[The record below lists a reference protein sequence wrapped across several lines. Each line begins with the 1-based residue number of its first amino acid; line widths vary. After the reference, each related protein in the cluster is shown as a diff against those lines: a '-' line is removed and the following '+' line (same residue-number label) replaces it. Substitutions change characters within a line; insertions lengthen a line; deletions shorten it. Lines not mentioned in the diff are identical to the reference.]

1 MTTNQDIKNPF
12 PTPIKPLR
20 VRRNR
25 RVLTAISSVFVVVAI
40 VLAFAKLGYLALAAL
55 VISAVLGI
63 VLQFATR
70 NLSNSTNLIT
80 DERERALRDHAHRI
94 AYWIMAG
101 VLGGVVGGTYG
112 FLSQQDPNEPVMLV
126 KDFFKL
132 ETQVFIFSIA
142 AIFLGL
148 PTSLIAWLEP
158 DALDDSILEN

>member
-1 MTTNQDIKNPF
+1 MTKPIRNPF
-12 PTPIKPLR
+12 PTPFRSLQIQ
-20 VRRNR
+20 RNR
-25 RVLTAISSVFVVVAI
+25 RILTTFSMAFVILAL
-40 VLAFAKLGYLALAAL
+40 VLAFSRLGFWALTAL

-80 DERERALRDHAHRI
+80 DERERQLRDHAHRI
-94 AYWIMAG
+94 AYWMMAG
-101 VLGGVVGGTYG
+101 VLGGIVGWMFG
-112 FLSQQDPNEPVMLV
+112 FLIKQDPNEPVMLV

-158 DALDDSILEN
+158 DALDDTILEN

>member
-1 MTTNQDIKNPF
+1 MTQSLKNPF
-12 PTPIKPLR
+12 PTPIHPLR
-20 VRRNR
+20 IRRNR
-25 RVLTAISSVFVVVAI
+25 RILTTLSMVFVTLAI
-40 VLAFAKLGYLALAAL
+40 VLAFSEFGVWALAAL
-55 VISAVLGI
+55 VISMILGLVLH
-63 VLQFATR
+63 FATR
-70 NLSNSTNLIT
+70 NLANSVNIIT

-101 VLGGVVGGTYG
+101 VLGGVVGWTFG
-112 FLSQQDPNEPVMLV
+112 FLTRQGANEPVMLV

-158 DALDDSILEN
+158 DNLEDEIIGQN

>member
-1 MTTNQDIKNPF
+1 MIKPVQNPF
-12 PTPIKPLR
+12 PTPIRPLR
-20 VRRNR
+20 NRKNR
-25 RVLTAISSVFVVVAI
+25 RILTTLSSILVILAV
-40 VLAFAKLGYLALAAL
+40 VLALSSFGFWALLTLIA
-55 VISAVLGI
+55 SAILGI

-80 DERERALRDHAHRI
+80 DERERSLRDHAHRI

-101 VLGGVVGGTYG
+101 VLGGVVGWTFG
-112 FLSQQDPNEPVMLV
+112 FLIKQNPSEPIMLV

-132 ETQVFIFSIA
+132 ETQVLIFSIA

-158 DALDDSILEN
+158 DVLDDSRSEN

>member
-1 MTTNQDIKNPF
+1 MTKPIKNPF
-12 PTPIKPLR
+12 PTPIRSLR
-20 VRRNR
+20 IQRNR
-25 RVLTAISSVFVVVAI
+25 RVLTSLSTILMMLAI
-40 VLAFAKLGYLALAAL
+40 VFAFARLGFWALTAL
-55 VISAVLGI
+55 VISAILGI

-80 DERERALRDHAHRI
+80 DEREWALRDHAHRI
-94 AYWIMAG
+94 AYWVMAG
-101 VLGGVVGGTYG
+101 VLGGIAGWMFG
-112 FLSQQDPNEPVMLV
+112 FLIKQGANQPVMLV

-132 ETQVFIFSIA
+132 ETQVLIFSIA

>member
-1 MTTNQDIKNPF
+1 MRMNQEIKNPF
-12 PTPIKPLR
+12 PIPIKPLR

-25 RVLTAISSVFVVVAI
+25 RVLTVIGSVFLVTAT
-40 VLAFAKLGYLALAAL
+40 VLSLAKLGYLALAAL
-55 VISAVLGI
+55 MVSSILGI

-94 AYWIMAG
+94 AYWTMAG
-101 VLGGVVGGTYG
+101 VLGAVLGATIGY
-112 FLSQQDPNEPVMLV
+112 LIKQDPNEPVMRV

-132 ETQVFIFSIA
+132 ETQVFILSIA
-142 AIFLGL
+142 AIALGL

-158 DALDDSILEN
+158 DALDETVLEN

>member
-1 MTTNQDIKNPF
+1 MTMNQDIKNPF

-25 RVLTAISSVFVVVAI
+25 RVLTALSSVFLIAAI
-40 VLAFAKLGYLALAAL
+40 VLAFAKLGYLALGAL

-80 DERERALRDHAHRI
+80 DERERAMRDHAHRI

-101 VLGGVVGGTYG
+101 VLGGVVGETYG
-112 FLSQQDPNEPVMLV
+112 FLSQQSPNEAVMLV

-132 ETQVFIFSIA
+132 ETQVLILSIA